1 MRPHTPSY
9 RRIAVPVL
17 SLACLLTVAACAK
30 GPAHPVMTMPT
41 TKRANTWS
49 GPPSPGTAEAG
60 WPRRPTTQVVFSG
73 SRHSGLVALTF
84 DSNLTTAMIQRL
96 RRGQVRSYDNHAV
109 IDELIALHVP
119 ATFFLSG
126 LWMLQYPA
134 ETHRI
139 ANNLLFEVGTHS
151 FSHRG
156 FRPRCYDLGTLPVTQ
171 MSADVLHAER
181 VLARFTDH
189 PSPYFRFPGGCYD
202 RTALAAIAPSGVTVI
217 QYDVASGDAFGT
229 NVAQIVAHTLA
240 DTRSGSIVVLH
251 ITGGDTAP
259 LTALALPQIVHGL
272 RARGLRPVSISQL
285 LRAT

>member
-9 RRIAVPVL
+9 RRLAVPVL
-17 SLACLLTVAACAK
+17 SLACLLTVAACAE
-30 GPAHPVMTMPT
+30 GPAHPVMAMPT
-41 TKRANTWS
+41 SKRANTWS

-171 MSADVLHAER
+171 MSADVMQAVR

-229 NVAQIVAHTLA
+229 NVAQIIAHTLA